1 MKRKVSILGSTGSVG
16 TQCLDLI
23 EENIEEFEL
32 ITITAG
38 NNENKLE
45 EQVNKFKPKY
55 YYSNSDVDYSYGKRM
70 NSYKDIL
77 NFDDSDLMVIALS
90 GIEGIDPTIFSI
102 EQGRKVL
109 LANKE
114 SLVAGGDIIVELS
127 KDKGSEIIPL
137 DSEHSA
143 IWQCIK
149 NEKEKYVKSIVITAS
164 GGSLR
169 DASIN
174 ELSSVTPKTV
184 LNHPTWKMGD
194 KITVDSATLINK
206 VFEVKEAAN
215 LFDMALEDI
224 EVIFHD
230 ESIIHGMVN
239 MVDGN
244 TLALLSK
251 PDMRIPII
259 YSLFYPER
267 TESKNIEKIDFEK
280 LGKLSFRNRDE
291 KKLNFF
297 NFGID
302 VIRNSKLGASFLVGS
317 DQAVVEN
324 FLEEK
329 INYLDML
336 DIMKSVYKKIKLPEK
351 YSIETSIETI
361 NDSYKLTNKLIHD
374 GNL

>member
-1 MKRKVSILGSTGSVG
+1 MKKISILGSTGSVG
-16 TQCLDLI
+16 TQCLDI
-23 EENIEEFEL
+23 ISEFSNQFEIVSL
-32 ITITAG
+32 TAG
-38 NNENKLE
+38 KNEKLLSD
-45 EQVNKFKPKY
+45 QIKKFKPKFY
-55 YYSNSDVDYSYGKRM
+55 LSDNEVNHQIGERV
-70 NSYKDIL
+70 NSYDKLLEI
-77 NFDDSDLMVIALS
+77 DDSDLIVIALS
-90 GIEGIDPTIFSI
+90 GISGFFPVVNSI
-102 EQGRKVL
+102 KQERKIA

-114 SLVAGGDIIVELS
+114 SLVACGDLLMEIS
-127 KDKGSEIIPL
+127 KKNNSEIIPL

-143 IWQCIK
+143 IWQCIR
-149 NEKEKYVKSIVITAS
+149 NEKENYVKSIVITAS

-169 DASIN
+169 NASVN

-215 LFDMALEDI
+215 LFDISIEDI

-230 ESIIHGMVN
+230 ESIIHGMAN

-251 PDMRIPII
+251 PDMRIPIL

-267 TESKNIEKIDFEK
+267 KKSKNIENIDFAK
-280 LGKLSFRNRDE
+280 LAKLSFRIRDE
-291 KKLNFF
+291 KKLNFY

-317 DQAVVEN
+317 DQAVVEK

-336 DIMKSVYKKIKLPEK
+336 DIMKRVHKKITLPKK
-351 YSIETSIETI
+351 YSIETSIKTI
-361 NDSYKLTNKLIHD
+361 NDSYNLTNKLIHD
-374 GNL
+374 GNI

>member
-1 MKRKVSILGSTGSVG
+1 MKKISILGSTGSVG
-16 TQCLDLI
+16 VQCLDI
-23 EENIEEFEL
+23 ISEFTDQFEIVSL
-32 ITITAG
+32 TAG
-38 NNENKLE
+38 KNEKLLGD
-45 EQVNKFKPKY
+45 QIKKFKPKFY
-55 YYSNSDVDYSYGKRM
+55 LSDNEINHQIGVRV
-70 NSYKDIL
+70 NSYDELLQI
-77 NFDDSDLMVIALS
+77 DDSDLIVIALS
-90 GIEGIDPTIFSI
+90 GISGFFPVMNSI
-102 EQGRKVL
+102 KQGRKIA

-114 SLVAGGDIIVELS
+114 SLVACGDLLIEIS
-127 KDKGSEIIPL
+127 KKNNSEIIPL

-149 NEKEKYVKSIVITAS
+149 NEKEKYVNSIVITAS

-169 DASIN
+169 DTPVN
-174 ELSSVTPKTV
+174 ELSSVTPNTV

-215 LFDMALEDI
+215 LFDIPLEDI
-224 EVIFHD
+224 EVVFHD

-244 TLALLSK
+244 TLALMSK
-251 PDMRIPII
+251 PDMRIPIL
-259 YSLFYPER
+259 YALFYPKR
-267 TESKNIEKIDFEK
+267 TTSKYIEKIDFAK

-291 KKLNFF
+291 KKLNFY

-336 DIMKSVYKKIKLPEK
+336 DIMKKVYKKINLPK
-351 YSIETSIETI
+351 QYSIETSIETI
-361 NDSYKLTNKLIHD
+361 NDSYKLTKKLIDD
-374 GNL
+374 GNI

>member
-1 MKRKVSILGSTGSVG
+1 MKKISILGSTGSVG
-16 TQCLDLI
+16 VQCLDI
-23 EENIEEFEL
+23 ISEFTDQFEIVSL
-32 ITITAG
+32 TAG
-38 NNENKLE
+38 KNEKLLGD
-45 EQVNKFKPKY
+45 QIKKFKPKFY
-55 YYSNSDVDYSYGKRM
+55 LSEKEIDHQIGERV
-70 NSYKDIL
+70 NSYDELLQI
-77 NFDDSDLMVIALS
+77 DDSDLIVIALS
-90 GIEGIDPTIFSI
+90 GISGFFPVMNSI
-102 EQGRKVL
+102 KQGRKIA

-114 SLVAGGDIIVELS
+114 SLVACGDLLIEIS
-127 KDKGSEIIPL
+127 KKNNSEIIPL

-149 NEKEKYVKSIVITAS
+149 NEKEKYVNSIVITAS

-169 DASIN
+169 DTPVN
-174 ELSSVTPKTV
+174 ELSSVTPNTV

-215 LFDMALEDI
+215 LFDIPLEDI
-224 EVIFHD
+224 EVVFHD

-244 TLALLSK
+244 TLALMSK
-251 PDMRIPII
+251 PDMRIPIL
-259 YSLFYPER
+259 YALFYPKR
-267 TESKNIEKIDFEK
+267 TTSKYIEKIDFAK

-291 KKLNFF
+291 KKLNFY

-336 DIMKSVYKKIKLPEK
+336 DIMKRVYKKINLPKK

-361 NDSYKLTNKLIHD
+361 NDSYKLTKKLIDD
-374 GNL
+374 GNI

>member
-1 MKRKVSILGSTGSVG
+1 MKKISILGSTGSVG
-16 TQCLDLI
+16 TQCLDI
-23 EENIEEFEL
+23 ISEFSNQFEIVSL
-32 ITITAG
+32 TAG
-38 NNENKLE
+38 KNEKLLSD
-45 EQVNKFKPKY
+45 QIKKFKPKFY
-55 YYSNSDVDYSYGKRM
+55 LSDNEVNHQIGERV
-70 NSYKDIL
+70 NSYDKLLEI
-77 NFDDSDLMVIALS
+77 DDSDLIVIALS
-90 GIEGIDPTIFSI
+90 GISGFFPVVNSI
-102 EQGRKVL
+102 KQGRKIA

-114 SLVAGGDIIVELS
+114 SLVACGDLLIEIS
-127 KDKGSEIIPL
+127 KKNNSEIIPL

-149 NEKEKYVKSIVITAS
+149 NEKENYVKSIIITAS

-169 DASIN
+169 NISAN

-184 LNHPTWKMGD
+184 LNHPTWEMGH

-215 LFDMALEDI
+215 LFNISLENI

-230 ESIIHGMVN
+230 ESIIHGMAN

-251 PDMRIPII
+251 PDMRIPIL
-259 YSLFYPER
+259 YALFYPER
-267 TESKNIEKIDFEK
+267 TKSKNIENIDFTK
-280 LGKLSFRNRDE
+280 LGKLTFRNRDE
-291 KKLNFF
+291 KKLNFY

-317 DQAVVEN
+317 DQAVVEK

-336 DIMKSVYKKIKLPEK
+336 DIMKRVYKKIKLPKK

-361 NDSYKLTNKLIHD
+361 NDSYNLTKKLIHD
-374 GNL
+374 GNI

>member
-1 MKRKVSILGSTGSVG
+1 MKKISILGSTGSVG
-16 TQCLDLI
+16 AQCLDI
-23 EENIEEFEL
+23 ISEFTDQFEIVSL
-32 ITITAG
+32 TAG
-38 NNENKLE
+38 KNEKLLGD
-45 EQVNKFKPKY
+45 QIKKFKPKFY
-55 YYSNSDVDYSYGKRM
+55 LSEKEIDHQIGERV
-70 NSYKDIL
+70 NSYDELLQI
-77 NFDDSDLMVIALS
+77 DDSDLIVIALS
-90 GIEGIDPTIFSI
+90 GISGFSPVVNSI
-102 EQGRKVL
+102 KQGRKIA

-114 SLVAGGDIIVELS
+114 SLVACGDLLIEIS
-127 KDKGSEIIPL
+127 KKNNSEIIPL

-149 NEKEKYVKSIVITAS
+149 NEKEKYVNSIVITAS

-169 DASIN
+169 DTPVN

-215 LFDMALEDI
+215 LFDIPLEDI
-224 EVIFHD
+224 EVVFHD

-251 PDMRIPII
+251 PDMRIPIL
-259 YSLFYPER
+259 YALFYPKR
-267 TESKNIEKIDFEK
+267 TTSKYIKKIDFAK

-291 KKLNFF
+291 KKLNFY

-336 DIMKSVYKKIKLPEK
+336 DIMKKVYKKINLPK
-351 YSIETSIETI
+351 QYSIETSIETI
-361 NDSYKLTNKLIHD
+361 NDSYKLTKKLIDD
-374 GNL
+374 GDI

>member
-1 MKRKVSILGSTGSVG
+1 MKKISILGSTGSVG
-16 TQCLDLI
+16 TQCL
-23 EENIEEFEL
+23 NIISEFTNKFEIVSL
-32 ITITAG
+32 TAG
-38 NNENKLE
+38 KNEKLLGD
-45 EQVNKFKPKY
+45 QIKKFKPKFY
-55 YYSNSDVDYSYGKRM
+55 LSDAEINHQIGKRV
-70 NSYKDIL
+70 NSYDELLQI
-77 NFDDSDLMVIALS
+77 DDSDLIVIALS
-90 GIEGIDPTIFSI
+90 GISGFFPVVNSI
-102 EQGRKVL
+102 KQGRKIA

-114 SLVAGGDIIVELS
+114 SLVACGDLLMEIS
-127 KDKGSEIIPL
+127 KKNNSEIIPL

-215 LFDMALEDI
+215 LFDIALEDI

-267 TESKNIEKIDFEK
+267 TKSKNIEKIDFTK
-280 LGKLSFRNRDE
+280 LDKLSFRNRDE

-361 NDSYKLTNKLIHD
+361 NNSYKLTNKLIHD
-374 GNL
+374 GIL

>member
-1 MKRKVSILGSTGSVG
+1 MKKISILGSTGSVG
-16 TQCLDLI
+16 TQCL
-23 EENIEEFEL
+23 NIISEFTNKFEIVSL
-32 ITITAG
+32 TAG
-38 NNENKLE
+38 KNEKLLTD
-45 EQVNKFKPKY
+45 QIKKFKPKFY
-55 YYSNSDVDYSYGKRM
+55 LSDAEINHQIGKRV
-70 NSYKDIL
+70 NSFDELLQI
-77 NFDDSDLMVIALS
+77 DDSDLIVIALS
-90 GIEGIDPTIFSI
+90 GISGFYPVVNSI
-102 EQGRKVL
+102 KQGRKIA

-114 SLVAGGDIIVELS
+114 SLVACGDLLMEIS
-127 KDKGSEIIPL
+127 KKNNSEIIPL

-149 NEKEKYVKSIVITAS
+149 NEKENYVKSIIITAS

-169 DASIN
+169 NISAN

-184 LNHPTWKMGD
+184 LNHPTWEMGH

-215 LFDMALEDI
+215 LFNISLENI

-230 ESIIHGMVN
+230 ESIIHGMAN

-251 PDMRIPII
+251 PDMRIPIL
-259 YSLFYPER
+259 YALFYPER
-267 TESKNIEKIDFEK
+267 TKSKNIENIDFTK
-280 LGKLSFRNRDE
+280 LGKLTFRNRDE
-291 KKLNFF
+291 KKLNFY
-297 NFGID
+297 NFGIN

-317 DQAVVEN
+317 DQAVVEK

-336 DIMKSVYKKIKLPEK
+336 DIMKRVYKKIKLPKK

-361 NDSYKLTNKLIHD
+361 NDSYNLTKKLIHD
-374 GNL
+374 GNI

>member
-1 MKRKVSILGSTGSVG
+1 MKKISILGSTGSVG
-16 TQCLDLI
+16 TQCL
-23 EENIEEFEL
+23 NIISEFTNKFEIVSL
-32 ITITAG
+32 TAG
-38 NNENKLE
+38 KNEKLLGD
-45 EQVNKFKPKY
+45 QIKKFKPKFY
-55 YYSNSDVDYSYGKRM
+55 LSDQEINHKIGKRV
-70 NSYKDIL
+70 NSYDEL
-77 NFDDSDLMVIALS
+77 LQVDDSDLIVIALS
-90 GIEGIDPTIFSI
+90 GISGFFPVVNSI
-102 EQGRKVL
+102 KQGRKIA

-114 SLVAGGDIIVELS
+114 SLVACGDLLMEIS
-127 KDKGSEIIPL
+127 KKNNSEIIPL

-149 NEKEKYVKSIVITAS
+149 NEKENYVKSIIITAS

-169 DASIN
+169 NISAN

-184 LNHPTWKMGD
+184 LNHPTWEMGH

-215 LFDMALEDI
+215 LFNISLENI

-230 ESIIHGMVN
+230 ESIIHGMAN

-251 PDMRIPII
+251 PDMRIPIL

-267 TESKNIEKIDFEK
+267 NKSKNIENVDFAK

-291 KKLNFF
+291 KKLNFY

-302 VIRNSKLGASFLVGS
+302 VIRNSNLGASFLVGS
-317 DQAVVEN
+317 DQAVVEK

-336 DIMKSVYKKIKLPEK
+336 DIMKRVYKKIKLPKK

-361 NDSYKLTNKLIHD
+361 NDSYNLTKKLIHD
-374 GNL
+374 GNI

>member
-1 MKRKVSILGSTGSVG
+1 MKKISILGSTGSVG
-16 TQCLDLI
+16 AQCLDI
-23 EENIEEFEL
+23 ISEFTDQFEIVSL
-32 ITITAG
+32 TAG
-38 NNENKLE
+38 KNEKLLGD
-45 EQVNKFKPKY
+45 QIKKFKPKFY
-55 YYSNSDVDYSYGKRM
+55 LSDNEINHQIGVRV
-70 NSYKDIL
+70 NSYDELLQI
-77 NFDDSDLMVIALS
+77 DDSDLIVIALS
-90 GIEGIDPTIFSI
+90 GISGFSPVVNSI
-102 EQGRKVL
+102 KQGRKIA

-114 SLVAGGDIIVELS
+114 SLVACGDLLIEIS
-127 KDKGSEIIPL
+127 KKNNSEIIPL

-149 NEKEKYVKSIVITAS
+149 NEKEKYVNSIVITAS

-169 DASIN
+169 DTPVN

-215 LFDMALEDI
+215 LFDIPLEDI
-224 EVIFHD
+224 EVVFHD

-251 PDMRIPII
+251 PDMRIPIL
-259 YSLFYPER
+259 YALFYPKR
-267 TESKNIEKIDFEK
+267 TSSKYIKKIDFAK

-291 KKLNFF
+291 KKLNFY

-336 DIMKSVYKKIKLPEK
+336 DIMKKVYKKINLPK
-351 YSIETSIETI
+351 QYSIETSIETI
-361 NDSYKLTNKLIHD
+361 NDSYKLTKKLIDD
-374 GNL
+374 GDI

>member
-1 MKRKVSILGSTGSVG
+1 MKKISILGSTGSVG
-16 TQCLDLI
+16 TQCL
-23 EENIEEFEL
+23 NIISEFTNKFEIVSL
-32 ITITAG
+32 TAG
-38 NNENKLE
+38 KNEKLLGD
-45 EQVNKFKPKY
+45 QIKKFKPKFY
-55 YYSNSDVDYSYGKRM
+55 LSDQEINHKIGKRV
-70 NSYKDIL
+70 NSYDEL
-77 NFDDSDLMVIALS
+77 LQVDDSDLIVIALS
-90 GIEGIDPTIFSI
+90 GISGFFPVVNSI
-102 EQGRKVL
+102 KQGRKIA

-114 SLVAGGDIIVELS
+114 SLVACGDLLMELS
-127 KDKGSEIIPL
+127 KKNNSEIIPL

-149 NEKEKYVKSIVITAS
+149 NEKENYVKSIIITAS

-169 DASIN
+169 NISAN

-184 LNHPTWKMGD
+184 LNHPTWEMGH

-215 LFDMALEDI
+215 LFNISLENI

-230 ESIIHGMVN
+230 ESIIHGMAN

-251 PDMRIPII
+251 PDMRIPIL
-259 YSLFYPER
+259 YALFYPER
-267 TESKNIEKIDFEK
+267 TKSKNIENIDFTK
-280 LGKLSFRNRDE
+280 LGKLTFRNRDE
-291 KKLNFF
+291 KKLNFY
-297 NFGID
+297 NFGIN

-317 DQAVVEN
+317 DQAVVEK

-336 DIMKSVYKKIKLPEK
+336 DIMKRVYKKIKLPKK

-361 NDSYKLTNKLIHD
+361 NNSYKLTNKLIHD

>member
-1 MKRKVSILGSTGSVG
+1 MKKISILGSTGSVG
-16 TQCLDLI
+16 TQCL
-23 EENIEEFEL
+23 NIISEFTNKFEIVSL
-32 ITITAG
+32 TAG
-38 NNENKLE
+38 KNEKLLAD
-45 EQVNKFKPKY
+45 QIKKFKPKFY
-55 YYSNSDVDYSYGKRM
+55 LSDEEINHQIGKRV
-70 NSYKDIL
+70 NSFDELLQI
-77 NFDDSDLMVIALS
+77 DDSDLIIIALS
-90 GIEGIDPTIFSI
+90 GISGFYPVVNSI
-102 EQGRKVL
+102 KQGRKIA

-114 SLVAGGDIIVELS
+114 SLVACGDLLMEIS
-127 KDKGSEIIPL
+127 KKNNSEIIPL

-149 NEKEKYVKSIVITAS
+149 NEKENYVKSIIITAS

-169 DASIN
+169 NISAN

-184 LNHPTWKMGD
+184 LNHPTWEMGH

-215 LFDMALEDI
+215 LFNISLENI

-230 ESIIHGMVN
+230 ESIIHGMAN

-251 PDMRIPII
+251 PDMRIPIL
-259 YSLFYPER
+259 YALFYPER
-267 TESKNIEKIDFEK
+267 TKSKNIENIDFTK
-280 LGKLSFRNRDE
+280 LGKLTFRNRDE
-291 KKLNFF
+291 KKLNFY
-297 NFGID
+297 NFGIN

-317 DQAVVEN
+317 DQAVVEK

-336 DIMKSVYKKIKLPEK
+336 DIMKRVYKKIKLPKK

-361 NDSYKLTNKLIHD
+361 NDSYNLTKKLIHD
-374 GNL
+374 GNI